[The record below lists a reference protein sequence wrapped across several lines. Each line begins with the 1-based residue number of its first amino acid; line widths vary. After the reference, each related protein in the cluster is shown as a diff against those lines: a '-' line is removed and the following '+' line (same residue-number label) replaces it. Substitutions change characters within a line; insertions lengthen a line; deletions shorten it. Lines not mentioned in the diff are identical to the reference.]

1 MQDNSDSSPL
11 LRYQRQLWMKSIST
25 EGQHKI
31 EQSSVLVIG
40 AGGLG
45 SPILYYLAAAGIGNI
60 GIVDDDKIS
69 LSNLNRQILYNTND
83 LDQNKTFIAKQRIHD
98 LNPQISLDVYP
109 ERLDHHNAS
118 SILSK
123 YSLIIDASDNYPTRY
138 LINDTCIKMKLPLFF
153 NSVSSWSGIFFAW
166 IPGRKHACFRCLYPI
181 PLPEE
186 DALNEKQ
193 SGIIGATAGFL
204 GSLLC
209 TQIIQ
214 YIVTD
219 SFAYEGKMVWI
230 DLEKGSFNAY
240 SASKR
245 LNCLCHPSFDK

>member
-1 MQDNSDSSPL
+1 MLFRS
-11 LRYQRQLWMKSIST
+11 
-25 EGQHKI
+25 
-31 EQSSVLVIG
+31 
-40 AGGLG
+40 
-45 SPILYYLAAAGIGNI
+45 
-60 GIVDDDKIS
+60 
-69 LSNLNRQILYNTND
+69 
-83 LDQNKTFIAKQRIHD
+83 TFIAKQRIHD

>member
-98 LNPQISLDVYP
+98 LNPQISLD
-109 ERLDHHNAS
+109 E
-118 SILSK
+118 I
-123 YSLIIDASDNYPTRY
+123 
-138 LINDTCIKMKLPLFF
+138 
-153 NSVSSWSGIFFAW
+153 
-166 IPGRKHACFRCLYPI
+166 GRAH
-181 PLPEE
+181 
-186 DALNEKQ
+186 
-193 SGIIGATAGFL
+193 
-204 GSLLC
+204 
-209 TQIIQ
+209 
-214 YIVTD
+214 V
-219 SFAYEGKMVWI
+219 
-230 DLEKGSFNAY
+230 
-240 SASKR
+240 
-245 LNCLCHPSFDK
+245 